1 MRTKTLQEDKAIEL
15 CNKALIDYKMEYV
28 TMDHIRSR
36 SRKAVIIKA
45 KSICCYV
52 LRQNG
57 FVLTEIGQVL
67 NIDHST
73 VIHLVNKVNG
83 IMADKKKTPIKKAV
97 ALRRRIKILQAKR
110 VKIERELITL
120 NYKLN
125 INNYNQ

>member
-28 TMDHIRSR
+28 TIDHIRSR
-36 SRKAVIIKA
+36 SRKQQIIKA
-45 KSICCYV
+45 KAICCYV

-73 VIHLVNKVNG
+73 VIHLVNKVKAVMNE
-83 IMADKKKTPIKKAV
+83 KKKIPINRTVAIKKK
-97 ALRRRIKILQAKR
+97 IKSLQAKKMR
-110 VKIERELITL
+110 IERELIML

-125 INNYNQ
+125 INNYN